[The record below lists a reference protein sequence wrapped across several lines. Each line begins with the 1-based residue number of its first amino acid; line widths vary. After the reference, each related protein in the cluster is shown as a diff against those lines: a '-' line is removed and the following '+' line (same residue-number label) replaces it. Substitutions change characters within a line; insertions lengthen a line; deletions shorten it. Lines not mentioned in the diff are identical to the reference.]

1 MPRNPT
7 IFNIFYLAGI
17 VEIVGSGIERMLKAL
32 KNSGLLE
39 PKIEANH
46 SEFTVIFSKDIY
58 TEEYLRSL
66 NLNERQIET
75 LKYVKSKKFITL
87 SSAKT
92 IIPTVTEKTVY
103 RDLQDLIKKNILK
116 EVGEKKG
123 RKHVLI

>member
-17 VEIVGSGIERMLKAL
+17 VESVGSGIERMLKAL

-66 NLNERQIET
+66 NLNERQIEI

-92 IIPTVTEKTVY
+92 IIPTVTEKTLY

-123 RKHVLI
+123 RKYVLI